1 MKFTDLNLSEDI
13 QSAVVAAG
21 FEKPSPIQELTI
33 PLALEGKDV
42 IGQAQ
47 TGTGKTAAF
56 GLPTLD
62 KIRTEENTIQA
73 LVIAPTRELAVQSQ
87 EELFRFGR
95 DKGVK
100 VRSVYGGSSIEKQI
114 KALRS
119 GAHIVVGTPGRL
131 LDLIKRKALKLNN
144 IETLIL
150 DEADEMLNM
159 GFLEDIE
166 AIISRVPEERQ
177 TLLFSATMPDAI
189 KRIGVQF
196 MKDPEHVK
204 IKAKELTNV
213 NVDQYFIRVKE
224 QEKFDTMTRL
234 MDVDQP
240 ELSIVF
246 GRTKRRVDELTRG
259 LKLRGFRAEGIHGDL
274 DQNKRLRVIRDFKN
288 DQIDILVA
296 TDVAA
301 RGLDISGVTHVYNY
315 DIPQDPESYVHRI
328 GRTGRAGKSGQSIT
342 FVAPNEMGYLQII
355 ENLTKKRMKGL
366 KPASAEE
373 AFQAKKQ
380 VALKKI
386 ESDFADEAIRGNFD
400 KFAKD
405 ARKLAAEFSPEELAM
420 YILSLTVQDP
430 DSLPEVEIAREK
442 PLPFKPSGGGFAGK
456 GKGGRGGRRGD
467 DRRDSERRGNG
478 RRDDYRKGGRSKD
491 RFDKEKRY
499 RKDHKKPRNTSSE
512 KKTGFVIRNKGD
524 K

>member
-1 MKFTDLNLSEDI
+1 MTLS
-13 QSAVVAAG
+13 
-21 FEKPSPIQELTI
+21 
-33 PLALEGKDV
+33 
-42 IGQAQ
+42 
-47 TGTGKTAAF
+47 
-56 GLPTLD
+56 
-62 KIRTEENTIQA
+62 
-73 LVIAPTRELAVQSQ
+73 
-87 EELFRFGR
+87 
-95 DKGVK
+95 
-100 VRSVYGGSSIEKQI
+100 
-114 KALRS
+114 
-119 GAHIVVGTPGRL
+119 
-131 LDLIKRKALKLNN
+131 KRKALKLNN

-328 GRTGRAGKSGQSIT
+328 GRTGRAGQSGQSIT
-342 FVAPNEMGYLQII
+342 FVAPNEMGYLGII

-366 KPASAEE
+366 KPPTAQE
-373 AFQAKKQ
+373 AFQAKKKLPLRRSNATLRMKLS
-380 VALKKI
+380 VLTLTSLRTMLLNWLKNSHLKIGALYL
-386 ESDFADEAIRGNFD
+386 ELDRSRSRDNARSGNC
-400 KFAKD
+400 A
-405 ARKLAAEFSPEELAM
+405 
-420 YILSLTVQDP
+420 
-430 DSLPEVEIAREK
+430 
-442 PLPFKPSGGGFAGK
+442 
-456 GKGGRGGRRGD
+456 
-467 DRRDSERRGNG
+467 
-478 RRDDYRKGGRSKD
+478 
-491 RFDKEKRY
+491 
-499 RKDHKKPRNTSSE
+499 
-512 KKTGFVIRNKGD
+512 
-524 K
+524 

>member
-246 GRTKRRVDELTRG
+246 GR
-259 LKLRGFRAEGIHGDL
+259 
-274 DQNKRLRVIRDFKN
+274 VIRDFKN

-328 GRTGRAGKSGQSIT
+328 GRTGRAGQSGQSIT
-342 FVAPNEMGYLQII
+342 FVAPNEMGYLGII

-366 KPASAEE
+366 KPPTAQE
-373 AFQAKKQ
+373 AFQAKKK

-386 ESDFADEAIRGNFD
+386 ERDFADEAIRSNFD
-400 KFAKD
+400 KFKGD
-405 ARKLAAEFSPEELAM
+405 AVKLAQEFTPEELAL

-430 DSLPEVEIAREK
+430 ETMPEVEIAREK
-442 PLPFKPSGGGFAGK
+442 PLPFKPSGGGFGGK
-456 GKGGRGGRRGD
+456 GGKGGRGNRGRDNNRRGGYRGDRNRD
-467 DRRDSERRGNG
+467 DRDGGG
-478 RRDDYRKGGRSKD
+478 RRDFKRKSKKNSRD
-491 RFDKEKRY
+491 FENHGNKRPH
-499 RKDHKKPRNTSSE
+499 RTSSE
-512 KKTGFVIRNKGD
+512 KKNGFVIRNKGD

>member
-1 MKFTDLNLSEDI
+1 
-13 QSAVVAAG
+13 
-21 FEKPSPIQELTI
+21 
-33 PLALEGKDV
+33 
-42 IGQAQ
+42 
-47 TGTGKTAAF
+47 
-56 GLPTLD
+56 
-62 KIRTEENTIQA
+62 
-73 LVIAPTRELAVQSQ
+73 
-87 EELFRFGR
+87 
-95 DKGVK
+95 
-100 VRSVYGGSSIEKQI
+100 
-114 KALRS
+114 
-119 GAHIVVGTPGRL
+119 
-131 LDLIKRKALKLNN
+131 
-144 IETLIL
+144 
-150 DEADEMLNM
+150 
-159 GFLEDIE
+159 
-166 AIISRVPEERQ
+166 
-177 TLLFSATMPDAI
+177 MPDAI

-328 GRTGRAGKSGQSIT
+328 GRTGRAGQSGQSIT
-342 FVAPNEMGYLQII
+342 FVAPNEMGYLGII

-366 KPASAEE
+366 KPPTAQE
-373 AFQAKKQ
+373 AFQAKKK

-386 ESDFADEAIRGNFD
+386 ERDFADEAIRANFD
-400 KFAKD
+400 KFKGD
-405 ARKLAAEFSPEELAM
+405 AVKLAQEFTPEELAL

-430 DSLPEVEIAREK
+430 ETMPEVEIARENHCHLNHQVVAK
-442 PLPFKPSGGGFAGK
+442 VAKVAVVTVVAITTVVVDTVATGTAMTETVAVVTSNASL
-456 GKGGRGGRRGD
+456 RRIAVT
-467 DRRDSERRGNG
+467 SKIVATNAHTVPQAK
-478 RRDDYRKGGRSKD
+478 RKTALLSVTR
-491 RFDKEKRY
+491 
-499 RKDHKKPRNTSSE
+499 
-512 KKTGFVIRNKGD
+512 VINKQ
-524 K
+524 